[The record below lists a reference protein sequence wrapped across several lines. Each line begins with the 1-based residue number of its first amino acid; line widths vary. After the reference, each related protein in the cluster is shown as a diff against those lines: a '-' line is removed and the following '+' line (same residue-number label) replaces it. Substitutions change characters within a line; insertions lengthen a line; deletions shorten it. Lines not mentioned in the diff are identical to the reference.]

1 MPCSAR
7 LNRLFAEDGKC
18 FDLAIDHGFFN
29 ELEFLCDIEDMKA
42 TVETGVEA
50 GPDAI
55 QVARGQAHYLQEVAG
70 RRKPS
75 LVLRLD
81 TANVY
86 ARNLS
91 EHLFTRLIGDPAGT
105 AVRLDAACAI
115 LNFFYMP
122 DRQDLYRQS
131 VENLNFAKAE
141 CERYGMPLMVE
152 PLVMLPGARGGYQCD
167 SDPDRIVPLVR
178 QVAEMGADIIKCEPT
193 ARSADFHRVVQAACG
208 KPVLPRGGG
217 RMAEDAI
224 FARTWELMEE
234 GASGI
239 VYGRNIFQHPKPKL
253 MTRAFM
259 AIVHEGAMP
268 QQAREILAI

>member
-1 MPCSAR
+1 MSCSAR

-42 TVETGVEA
+42 TVETGVDA

-55 QVARGQAHYLQEVAG
+55 QVAPGQAHYLQEVPG

-86 ARNLS
+86 ARNLA

-122 DRQDLYRQS
+122 DRQDVYRQS

-193 ARSADFHRVVQAACG
+193 AKSADFHRVVQAACG

-224 FARTWELMEE
+224 LTRTWELMQE

-239 VYGRNIFQHPKPKL
+239 VYGRNIFQHPKPKV

-259 AIVHEGAMP
+259 AIVHEGATP